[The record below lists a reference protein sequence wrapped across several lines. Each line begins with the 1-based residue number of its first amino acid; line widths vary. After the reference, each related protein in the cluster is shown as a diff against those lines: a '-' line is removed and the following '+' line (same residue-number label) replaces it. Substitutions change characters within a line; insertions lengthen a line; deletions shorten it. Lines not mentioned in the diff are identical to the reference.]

1 MKHSVI
7 KRYSFLLILILA
19 IMLLL
24 YAFVFHSSIKS
35 EGSDENVFQMKD
47 VHSGALTGY
56 GSYEVAFKSLDFEA
70 EKFLNM
76 KFNAMQTMYVNG
88 FALKLNIDDIE
99 KFKKGMTS
107 ADSIDTFRGFMLNV
121 DSGLVRGRMINA
133 VEMKGVRFEF
143 NIAGGKRFIIASDR
157 LLMKRGKP
165 VMMAATVI
173 ADLKTGKTYG
183 ALGCTFDRGFSRIK
197 FSREVYLMEGEKQT
211 PVELRELVL
220 F

>member
-19 IMLLL
+19 IILLL
-24 YAFVFHSSIKS
+24 YAFVFHPSIKS
-35 EGSDENVFQMKD
+35 EGPDENVFQMKD

-56 GSYEVAFKSLDFEA
+56 GSYEVSFKSLDFEA

-76 KFNAMQTMYVNG
+76 KFNAMQTMYVDG

-107 ADSIDTFRGFMLNV
+107 ADSIDTFRGFMLNA

-133 VEMKGVRFEF
+133 VEMKGFRLDI
-143 NIAGGKRFIIASDR
+143 NIGGEKRYIVASDR

-173 ADLKTGKTYG
+173 ADMKTDKTYG
-183 ALGCTFDRGFSRIK
+183 TLGCTFDRGFSKIK
-197 FSREVYLMEGEKQT
+197 FIREVYLMEGKKQT
-211 PVELRELVL
+211 PAELKDIVL